1 MPRPGDGKLRL
12 VGQSRPTAVWGG
24 EVSPEHSH
32 TDPLSC
38 CRGAPEPRRRGPSSP
53 QSPRYLLRGP
63 FQRRCRCPF
72 YAAVSRCDCLVGVHV
87 CGWLQGAPRRR
98 RHAHRQPQDLL
109 WLEARPGEEWHGVQ
123 GGRSCSSPGASP
135 AASGRPVLERTESPP
150 LLPKWPFHACASTFE
165 LAQPVRDLPTGSV
178 YLHGP
183 QGGDEVLKS
192 LWKKTSFRRGVR
204 AQCSDPASRFRML
217 PCFPGDYRFPP
228 STRYSHLFT
237 PSTLT
242 PPSVYPESPPVPLNP
257 PEPPVWLLPHGR
269 TTRCH
274 RRATLYPR
282 LCLQSSPLACL
293 ACCRGL

>member
-1 MPRPGDGKLRL
+1 MAWRGDG
-12 VGQSRPTAVWGG
+12 P
-24 EVSPEHSH
+24 
-32 TDPLSC
+32 
-38 CRGAPEPRRRGPSSP
+38 APRRGPRP
-53 QSPRYLLRGP
+53 LLRG
-63 FQRRCRCPF
+63 R
-72 YAAVSRCDCLVGVHV
+72 
-87 CGWLQGAPRRR
+87 
-98 RHAHRQPQDLL
+98 
-109 WLEARPGEEWHGVQ
+109 
-123 GGRSCSSPGASP
+123 
-135 AASGRPVLERTESPP
+135 RPVLERTESPP
-150 LLPKWPFHACASTFE
+150 LLPEWPFHACASTFE

-204 AQCSDPASRFRML
+204 AQCSDPAAQFRML